1 MDRGRFFTEVEH
13 LHRADVAVLGYD
25 WAQALCPG
33 EEPIGK
39 PLLVAGITYEV
50 VGVQAR
56 HKGTFFRNES
66 NDKAVLVPY
75 RAYRKHHPNEDEHYI
90 GALAYDGRKAAA
102 EDEIRG
108 LLCRRRN
115 VPRDKPDTFGVSSA
129 EQITN
134 EFRQITGAVALLIFV
149 ISSIG
154 LLVGGVG
161 VMNIMLMSV
170 TQRTREIGVRRAI
183 GARRRDVIWQFLT
196 EAMTLSRGRRGGW
209 RAAGGRPQPASQ
221 RYASPIAFRPAA

>member
-1 MDRGRFFTEVEH
+1 MDRGRFFTEVEN

-25 WAQALCPG
+25 LAQALYPN

-39 PLLVAGITYEV
+39 PILVAGITYEV

-66 NDKAVLVPY
+66 NDKAALVPY

-108 LLCRRRN
+108 LLRRRRN
-115 VPRDKPDTFGVSSA
+115 VPHDKPDTFGVSRA
-129 EQITN
+129 QPITN
-134 EFRQITGAVALLIFV
+134 QFPQIIGAV
-149 ISSIG
+149 
-154 LLVGGVG
+154 
-161 VMNIMLMSV
+161 
-170 TQRTREIGVRRAI
+170 
-183 GARRRDVIWQFLT
+183 
-196 EAMTLSRGRRGGW
+196 SRLDFW
-209 RAAGGRPQPASQ
+209 
-221 RYASPIAFRPAA
+221 